1 MFLKKNIYI
10 INVKRLRLI
19 KCNSKNIYIK
29 KFHVNAPNKPTLAH
43 LSMSKKPNGGHKG
56 KVQSF

>member
-1 MFLKKNIYI
+1 MFLKKKIYI
-10 INVKRLRLI
+10 INVKRLRVI
-19 KCNSKNIYIK
+19 KCTSKKKIIK

-43 LSMSKKPNGGHKG
+43 LSKSKKPNEHHKG